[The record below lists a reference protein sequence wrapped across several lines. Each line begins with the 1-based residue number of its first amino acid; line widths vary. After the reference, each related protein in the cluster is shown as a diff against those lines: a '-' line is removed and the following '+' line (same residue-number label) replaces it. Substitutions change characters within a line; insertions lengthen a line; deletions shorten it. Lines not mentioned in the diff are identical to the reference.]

1 MCQSLRVGCMDIFV
15 LLVDEGA
22 VPAVCVEREGMSVNV
37 SVECERGRYGDTETE
52 RHRYAETQ
60 AQQVLQQ
67 PHVLL
72 DVGTVRDTQVV
83 VHMRVTVVPA
93 AIVKRSEVGR
103 GGCEC

>member
-52 RHRYAETQ
+52 R
-60 AQQVLQQ
+60 
-67 PHVLL
+67 
-72 DVGTVRDTQVV
+72 GTDTQR
-83 VHMRVTVVPA
+83 HKHNRYCSSHTYF
-93 AIVKRSEVGR
+93 ST
-103 GGCEC
+103 